1 MLLTKQNE
9 TMTELLTKRD
19 AIEMIFRPIGELETR
34 IKERMMDKLLR
45 MDSDKFLVE
54 FKKSTDLTLEP
65 FNNNRFVIKY

>member
-1 MLLTKQNE
+1 VLLTKQNE

>member
-1 MLLTKQNE
+1 
-9 TMTELLTKRD
+9 MTELLTKRD